1 MYVAFKILVNLT
13 MFIKIY
19 ANYKLFEAIR
29 ASKAEIFIN

>member
-19 ANYKLFEAIR
+19 ANYKLFEA
-29 ASKAEIFIN
+29 EIFIN